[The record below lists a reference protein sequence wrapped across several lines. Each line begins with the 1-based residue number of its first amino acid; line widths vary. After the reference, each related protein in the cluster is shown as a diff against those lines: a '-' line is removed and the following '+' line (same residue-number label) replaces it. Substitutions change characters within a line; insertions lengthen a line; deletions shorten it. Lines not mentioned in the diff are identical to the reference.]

1 MRLGTPIK
9 PSLDE
14 PAVQMKSPIIL
25 RLLVSISL
33 LIPFAT
39 MATETP
45 AYTVIQKTGD
55 YEVRQYAP
63 RIIAEVSVS
72 GDLDTAT
79 SEGFR
84 TLASF
89 IFGNNRAPNS
99 PTITVA
105 AEESVKIEMT
115 APVTVEP
122 VGFKNTFT
130 DTRDWRVEFS
140 MPSQYTLET
149 LPRPNN
155 TSVRI
160 RALPNQTYAAV
171 RYSGM
176 NTGHRINEETRRLL
190 DWIQAEGLF
199 VLGSPELA
207 RYNPP
212 WTLPIFRRNEIL
224 VPIRDLPV
232 Q

>member
-1 MRLGTPIK
+1 ML
-9 PSLDE
+9 
-14 PAVQMKSPIIL
+14 SPIVQ
-25 RLLVSISL
+25 RLLLGISF

-45 AYTVIQKTGD
+45 QYNVIQKNGD
-55 YEVRQYAP
+55 FEIRHYAP

-79 SEGFR
+79 REGFR

-89 IFGNNRAPNS
+89 IFGNNRAPNLS
-99 PTITVA
+99 TVTLVP
-105 AEESVKIEMT
+105 EEPIKIAMT

-122 VGFKNTFT
+122 VGGNQTFT
-130 DTRDWRVEFS
+130 DTRDWRVEFT
-140 MPSQYTLET
+140 MPNQYTIAT
-149 LPRPNN
+149 LPKPNDA
-155 TSVRI
+155 SIRI
-160 RALPNQTYAAV
+160 RTLPPQNYAAV
-171 RYSGM
+171 RYSGL
-176 NTGHRINEETRRLL
+176 NTAHRINQETHRLL

-212 WTLPIFRRNEIL
+212 WTLPMFRRNEIL
-224 VPIRDLPV
+224 VPIRDLSV
-232 Q
+232 E

>member
-1 MRLGTPIK
+1 MTSQIIQRLFLG
-9 PSLDE
+9 
-14 PAVQMKSPIIL
+14 
-25 RLLVSISL
+25 ISF
-33 LIPFAT
+33 LIPFTT
-39 MATETP
+39 MATEIP
-45 AYTVIQKTGD
+45 AYTVIQKNGD
-55 YEVRQYAP
+55 FEVRQYAP

-105 AEESVKIEMT
+105 ADEPVKIEMT

-130 DTRDWRVEFS
+130 DTRDWRVAFS

-155 TSVRI
+155 ASVRI
-160 RALPNQTYAAV
+160 RSLPKQTYAAV

-176 NTGHRINEETRRLL
+176 NTGDRINEETRRLL
-190 DWIQAEGLF
+190 DWIQAEGLLM
-199 VLGSPELA
+199 LGSPELA

-212 WTLPIFRRNEIL
+212 WTLPMFRRNEIV
-224 VPIRDLPV
+224 VPIHDLPV